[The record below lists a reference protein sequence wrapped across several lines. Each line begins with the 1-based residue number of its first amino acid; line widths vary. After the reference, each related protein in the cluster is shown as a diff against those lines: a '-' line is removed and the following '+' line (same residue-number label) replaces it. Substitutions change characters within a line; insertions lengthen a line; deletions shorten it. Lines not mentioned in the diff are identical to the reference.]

1 MRRTFSSR
9 SPISSLAVLGAGVFL
24 LVLAAMLAWYVEPQ
38 AERTPLDIDDTVV
51 FAGTGSYFDTTALR
65 PVHGETLTVTRRVVG
80 NVAEAERSGRAVWDV
95 STTIDTPA
103 TLAEH
108 DPRRSYQWT
117 VARWVTDRRTNAP
130 VHCCG
135 ETPAFRGEAFLKFP
149 FDLEKRRYRWWDETL
164 GAAIP
169 LDYRGTVKVRG
180 HRGYRFTGTVPD
192 TRVGDRQVPGALV
205 GVAQPQVLA
214 EEWYANAGVDLV
226 VDPRTGRV
234 VDARIAPRK
243 TLRAP
248 GASSASVVLLDSSEI
263 RFTPET
269 RRRQVDAA
277 RRDGAKLVLVG
288 ETAPIAAG
296 SAGAVLTALGVLLVV
311 RGSRR
316 GSPEAEP
323 VAEPAADR
331 GARVRTRRLPRLR
344 RRAAG
349 RGDSGRPAPN

>member
-1 MRRTFSSR
+1 MRRAISFR
-9 SPISSLAVLGAGVFL
+9 SPILSLALLGAGVFL

-38 AERTPLDIDDTVV
+38 AKRTPLDIDDTVV

-80 NVAEAERSGRAVWDV
+80 DVAMAERSGRAVWDV

-135 ETPAFRGEAFLKFP
+135 ETPAIRGEAFLKFP

-164 GAAIP
+164 GAEVP
-169 LDYRGTVKVRG
+169 LDYRGTVEVRG
-180 HRGYRFTGTVPD
+180 HRGYRFTGTVRD
-192 TRVGDRQVPGALV
+192 TRVGGRQVPGTLV

-214 EEWYANAGVDLV
+214 EEWYANAGIELV
-226 VDPRTGRV
+226 ADPRTGRV
-234 VDARIAPRK
+234 IDARIAPRK

-248 GASSASVVLLDSSEI
+248 GASTASVVLLDSSDI

-269 RRRQVDAA
+269 RRRQVDLAKRDDA
-277 RRDGAKLVLVG
+277 RLVLVG
-288 ETAPIAAG
+288 ETAPLAAG
-296 SAGAVLTALGVLLVV
+296 GVGAVLTALGLLSVI
-311 RGSRR
+311 RGPRP
-316 GSPEAEP
+316 GTP

-331 GARVRTRRLPRLR
+331 KARVRRRRLPRLCPS
-344 RRAAG
+344 AARG
-349 RGDSGRPAPN
+349 GDSGRPAPN